1 LKSPGITAGIFCFNA
16 VMKKDKPRVAIQG
29 IRASFHEEA
38 AFKYFGENIQ
48 TIECNSFKR
57 TFDALENNEADYV
70 VMAIENS
77 IAGSILPN
85 YSLLLNYNFP
95 VIGEIYL
102 PIQLHLMALPG
113 VAFENVKYVTSHP
126 IAIRQCIDFFDEYP
140 HLQIVESNDTAAC
153 AKRIHDEKLTDTVAI
168 ANSLAAKLYELDI
181 LERRIESN
189 KKNFTRFLIL
199 TTHDRAVKKP
209 ANKASLCFQVSN
221 QVGALAKVL
230 NIFANQGV
238 NMSKIQSM
246 PVLGKRNEYN
256 FYVDVEWEETKQYD
270 SAVKQILKYTH
281 NFNILGEYQR
291 HDDEGTAEKP
301 LNIAPAKPERK
312 YISIKKLVK

>member
-1 LKSPGITAGIFCFNA
+1 MRTEKLKI
-16 VMKKDKPRVAIQG
+16 AIQG

-48 TIECNSFKR
+48 TIECNSFKQ
-57 TFDALENNEADYV
+57 TFEALTNKEADYV

-85 YSLLLNYNFP
+85 YSLMLGYGFP

-113 VAFENVKYVTSHP
+113 VKFEDIKYVTSHP
-126 IAIRQCIDFFDEYP
+126 IAIRQCVDFFDEYP
-140 HLQIVESNDTAAC
+140 HLEMIESSDTAAC
-153 AKRIHDEKLTDTVAI
+153 AKRIRDEQLTDTVAI
-168 ANSLAAKLYELDI
+168 ANTLAARLYGLDVI
-181 LERRIESN
+181 ERRIESN

-199 TTHDRAVKKP
+199 THSENVPKKQP
-209 ANKASLCFQVSN
+209 DKASLCFQVSN
-221 QVGALAKVL
+221 KAGALAKVL
-230 NIFANQGV
+230 NVFAEEGI

-256 FYVDVEWEETKQYD
+256 FYVDIEWDEPKQYD
-270 SAVKQILKYTH
+270 SAIRQILKHTQ

-291 HDDEGTAEKP
+291 HVDEGEPAPRATKGEKVP
-301 LNIAPAKPERK
+301 RT
-312 YISIKKLVK
+312 YINIKKIGA

>member
-1 LKSPGITAGIFCFNA
+1 
-16 VMKKDKPRVAIQG
+16 MKHEKPRVAIQG

-38 AFKYFGENIQ
+38 AFKYFGEEIE
-48 TIECNSFKR
+48 TIECGSFKQ
-57 TFDALENNEADYV
+57 TFEALQKKEADYV

-85 YSLLLNYNFP
+85 YSLLLSYAFP

-113 VAFENVKYVTSHP
+113 VKFEDVKYVTSHP
-126 IAIRQCIDFFDEYP
+126 IAIRQCVDFFDEYP
-140 HLQIVESNDTAAC
+140 HLNIVESNDTAAC
-153 AKRIHDEKLTDTVAI
+153 AKRIRDEQLTDTVAI
-168 ANSLAAKLYELDI
+168 ANTLAARLYGLDV

-199 TTHDRAVKKP
+199 TQHDNVIKKQP
-209 ANKASLCFQVSN
+209 NKASLCFQVSN
-221 QVGALAKVL
+221 TVGALAKVL
-230 NIFANQGV
+230 NIFAEENV

-256 FYVDVEWEETKQYD
+256 FYVDIEWEEPKQYD
-270 SAVKQILKYTH
+270 SAIRRILKYTQ

-291 HDDEGTAEKP
+291 HEEEGNGETKLIQADKTP
-301 LNIAPAKPERK
+301 RRYINVRAAGKPESR
-312 YISIKKLVK
+312 